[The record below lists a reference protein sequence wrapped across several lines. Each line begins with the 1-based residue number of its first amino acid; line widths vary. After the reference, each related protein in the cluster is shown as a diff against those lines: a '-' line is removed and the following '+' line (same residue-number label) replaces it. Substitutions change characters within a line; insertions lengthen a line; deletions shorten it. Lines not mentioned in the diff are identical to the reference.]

1 MKRTALRCA
10 AFPLIRACLVFAAC
24 IGVSVL
30 PAHAAGPT
38 TDSNSGTPSTYTL
51 ELINNTRSR
60 IDSFSIAPA
69 GTDHW
74 TNVDF
79 RGPMQQSSF
88 DYQLAVTLQI
98 HDNNGC
104 LRDLRTVLSSGLRI
118 YTRHFDLCHI
128 HAYRPGVHI
137 FRVDN

>member
-10 AFPLIRACLVFAAC
+10 VFRLSCAWLVFAAF
-24 IGVSVL
+24 IGVDVL
-30 PAHAAGPT
+30 PAHAADPKT
-38 TDSNSGTPSTYTL
+38 NTESDTSPTYTL

-69 GTDHW
+69 GTNHW
-74 TNVDF
+74 TNIDF
-79 RGPMQQSSF
+79 RGAMQQSSF
-88 DYQLAVTLQI
+88 DYQLAVTLHI
-98 HDNNGC
+98 HDDNGC

-118 YTRHFDLCHI
+118 FTRHFDLCHV